1 PGAVSEVPGN
11 GRRSSGIDATYR
23 RSEVGT
29 MDANSGAPW
38 SEADISDLKNELDHG
53 RTIAETASF
62 LCRDV
67 YEVRAKMKELKLTEQ
82 PSKRRVV
89 L

>member
-1 PGAVSEVPGN
+1 
-11 GRRSSGIDATYR
+11 
-23 RSEVGT
+23 

-38 SEADISDLKNELDHG
+38 SKADISDLKNELDQAG
-53 RTIAETASF
+53 RLQRPASF

-82 PSKRRVV
+82 PSKRCVV

>member
-1 PGAVSEVPGN
+1 LGPPGCASIRAELLVRPRGCPVREDTD
-11 GRRSSGIDATYR
+11 GRKIR
-23 RSEVGT
+23 RTV
-29 MDANSGAPW
+29 AK
-38 SEADISDLKNELDHG
+38 ADISDLKNELDHG
-53 RTIAETASF
+53 RTIAKTASF

-82 PSKRRVV
+82 PAKPRVV